1 MESAWLEKLHDE
13 TLALL
18 EETRDYARDGRDEN
32 SDRQA
37 GHGTIPWYAFEIS
50 RVSTLLIDAMA
61 WVLVWRAVDNE
72 EMTRHEALEP
82 EWRLMRSEVLDEG
95 FDGSADL
102 DPRLLQLADASIAL
116 HKRLR
121 RLERRLM
128 DA

>member
-13 TLALL
+13 TLVLL
-18 EETRDYARDGRDEN
+18 EEARDCARDGRDEN
-32 SDRQA
+32 AAQQA
-37 GHGTIPWYAFEIS
+37 GPGTIPWYAFEIS
-50 RVSTLLIDAMA
+50 RISTLLIDAMA
-61 WVLVWRAVDNE
+61 WVLVWRAVGNE

-82 EWRLMRSEVLDEG
+82 EWRLMRSDVLDEG
-95 FDGSADL
+95 SNSSADL
-102 DPRLLQLADASIAL
+102 APRLLQLADASIAL

>member
-18 EETRDYARDGRDEN
+18 EEARDYARDARDDDAAPQGG
-32 SDRQA
+32 SGA
-37 GHGTIPWYAFEIS
+37 IPWYAFEIS

-95 FDGSADL
+95 FEGSTDL
-102 DPRLLQLADASIAL
+102 DARLLQLADASIAL

>member
-1 MESAWLEKLHDE
+1 MDSAWLEKLQDE

-18 EETRDYARDGRDEN
+18 EDARKYAWESRDKDAIRRADPGP
-32 SDRQA
+32 
-37 GHGTIPWYAFEIS
+37 IPWYAFEIS

-61 WVLVWRAVDNE
+61 WILVWRAVDNE

-82 EWRLMRSEVLDEG
+82 EWRLMRSAVLD
-95 FDGSADL
+95 DGSEGSAEL